1 MGNPRNSW
9 GRYSV
14 KVAFVNDVDRL
25 KRSWVMSRIRSTE
38 TKPEKALRKDLWRL
52 GYRYRKNSRNVTG
65 RPDICFMR
73 LKIAVFCDS
82 EFWHGKYFLENRR
95 IPKTNTA
102 FWVTKF
108 ERNIARD
115 KEVNKILSNGG
126 WEVLRFWN
134 EDIKRN
140 RESIVRF
147 VIGEIEKRRK
157 LP

>member
-1 MGNPRNSW
+1 
-9 GRYSV
+9 
-14 KVAFVNDVDRL
+14 
-25 KRSWVMSRIRSTE
+25 
-38 TKPEKALRKDLWRL
+38 
-52 GYRYRKNSRNVTG
+52 
-65 RPDICFMR
+65 MR